1 MNPWKTCTR
10 VLPAAS
16 SFTQAFSPALG
27 LVRLSPQQDV
37 IDRLK
42 DEYSEYSN
50 FYTVVTAPGESRSS
64 FIEKYN
70 SCVNTLNTSYN
81 TISELLK

>member
-1 MNPWKTCTR
+1 MAHVAGGLAIRISALEMLQITTDDP
-10 VLPAAS
+10 VLN
-16 SFTQAFSPALG
+16 
-27 LVRLSPQQDV
+27 DV

-81 TISELLK
+81 TISGLLK